1 VIVTYLALVARYD
14 DTLVLI
20 LVGSLIACFVAV
32 MGILAHKFGMLRKTV
47 TELGSTNSTNSTL
60 VPLFTTLNEIKSAVT
75 SVAPSV
81 DLVDRAANDLRQLV
95 GQTANDLR
103 QQVGLAT
110 TDLRQRV
117 DTVGKAVD
125 KIEEYGRHYDEL
137 EKDVKSIQTVMV
149 GSYSKGKMGEQAL
162 ETALKLLSQMGR
174 VKTKVPLG
182 GGVVEYAV
190 VLYDGKVL
198 PIDSKFVANKEL
210 DRMNNDDT
218 KLEDKADLA
227 RTIRRKVQDKIP
239 EVQRYID
246 PDKTIPMAVLAIPDS
261 VMELVTDLVPEAASK
276 GIILLGYSGI
286 LQLIPY
292 FIKIYGSFALAK
304 DAKKLQQ
311 CIETIQQ
318 QVNSLSDDFFPN
330 HFDRPLKTL
339 TGAYKKA
346 EKVVLGIRTP
356 WAQGLTCTSGP

>member
-1 VIVTYLALVARYD
+1 MIVTYLALVARYD

-75 SVAPSV
+75 SVA
-81 DLVDRAANDLRQLV
+81 Q
-95 GQTANDLR
+95 
-103 QQVGLAT
+103 
-110 TDLRQRV
+110 
-117 DTVGKAVD
+117 
-125 KIEEYGRHYDEL
+125 EYGRHYDEL